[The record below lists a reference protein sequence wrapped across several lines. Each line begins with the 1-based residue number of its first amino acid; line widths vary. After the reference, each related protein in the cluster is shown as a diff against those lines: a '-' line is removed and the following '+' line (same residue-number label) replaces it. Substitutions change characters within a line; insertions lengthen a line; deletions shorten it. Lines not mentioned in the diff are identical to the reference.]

1 MKEVENFMSNKM
13 FVFYLKVEKNY
24 NPLVIKATDAD
35 TGVNSLL
42 SYKILEER
50 AKKYFAIDESTGAIR
65 SITALDYEEQKRFRF
80 NVRVTDR
87 GTPRLSSD
95 SLARVTI
102 DVIDENDSPPSFE
115 RKVYHVVLLLPTFKD
130 VLVAQVNASDPDV
143 GIKTQLR

>member
-1 MKEVENFMSNKM
+1 M